1 MVNAN
6 CTAVERRFNSHRSR
20 VSRCQPPFFYLGMNN
35 HYDLNCC
42 QDDTWY
48 GAGSVWLK
56 VTPWGL
62 RSTLNW
68 LAVEYGPMDIYITE
82 NGFSDK

>member
-1 MVNAN
+1 
-6 CTAVERRFNSHRSR
+6 
-20 VSRCQPPFFYLGMNN
+20 
-35 HYDLNCC
+35 
-42 QDDTWY
+42 
-48 GAGSVWLK
+48 VWLK

-68 LAVEYGPMDIYITE
+68 LAAEYGDMDIYITE

>member
-1 MVNAN
+1 
-6 CTAVERRFNSHRSR
+6 
-20 VSRCQPPFFYLGMNN
+20 MNN